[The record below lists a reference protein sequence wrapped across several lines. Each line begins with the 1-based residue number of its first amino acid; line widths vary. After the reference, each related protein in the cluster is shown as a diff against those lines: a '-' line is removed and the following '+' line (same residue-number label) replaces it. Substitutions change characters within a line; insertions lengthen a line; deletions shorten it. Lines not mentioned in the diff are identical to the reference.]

1 MMFSRNG
8 TELVVRRVGGLE
20 DAESRAGTVQK
31 VVRRVGGLE
40 VLGGGDCAVDDVVR
54 RVGGLE
60 VHGTVRGDMGHVVR
74 RVGGLEG
81 LIEESFIMRF
91 PFLTRRRWNGRNG
104 RSRNSPL

>member
-1 MMFSRNG
+1 MSRIA
-8 TELVVRRVGGLE
+8 LVVRRVGGLE
-20 DAESRAGTVQK
+20 DRDVITRRNGP

-40 VLGGGDCAVDDVVR
+40 VSGGGPTLA
-54 RVGGLE
+54 
-60 VHGTVRGDMGHVVR
+60 TYVVR

>member
-1 MMFSRNG
+1 MV
-8 TELVVRRVGGLE
+8 VVRRVGGLE
-20 DAESRAGTVQK
+20 GSARGRWQCGP

-40 VLGGGDCAVDDVVR
+40 VAADSLQRCRRVVR

-60 VHGTVRGDMGHVVR
+60 AYKICGRMQIPVVR

>member
-1 MMFSRNG
+1 MSRIA
-8 TELVVRRVGGLE
+8 LVVRRVGGLE
-20 DAESRAGTVQK
+20 DSPAVQK
-31 VVRRVGGLE
+31 AVDRVVRRVGGLE
-40 VLGGGDCAVDDVVR
+40 ESRDSRARHRVVVR

-60 VHGTVRGDMGHVVR
+60 DTPGTVATSVLVVR

-81 LIEESFIMRF
+81 LIEESFIMGF

>member
-1 MMFSRNG
+1 M
-8 TELVVRRVGGLE
+8 VVRRVGGLE
-20 DAESRAGTVQK
+20 AMLRA
-31 VVRRVGGLE
+31 RVLS
-40 VLGGGDCAVDDVVR
+40 LG
-54 RVGGLE
+54 
-60 VHGTVRGDMGHVVR
+60 VVR

>member
-1 MMFSRNG
+1 MVHASV
-8 TELVVRRVGGLE
+8 TVVRRVGGLE
-20 DAESRAGTVQK
+20 AYKICGRMQIP
-31 VVRRVGGLE
+31 
-40 VLGGGDCAVDDVVR
+40 
-54 RVGGLE
+54 
-60 VHGTVRGDMGHVVR
+60 VVR

>member
-1 MMFSRNG
+1 MIERLSHPC
-8 TELVVRRVGGLE
+8 
-20 DAESRAGTVQK
+20 

-40 VLGGGDCAVDDVVR
+40 VHPGLLGFAFRVVR

>member
-1 MMFSRNG
+1 MSRIA
-8 TELVVRRVGGLE
+8 LVVRRVGGLE
-20 DAESRAGTVQK
+20 ETDIESRLASI

-40 VLGGGDCAVDDVVR
+40 DSPAVQKAVDRVVR

-60 VHGTVRGDMGHVVR
+60 ESRDSRARPVLVVR

-81 LIEESFIMRF
+81 LIEESFIMGF

>member
-1 MMFSRNG
+1 MSRIA
-8 TELVVRRVGGLE
+8 L
-20 DAESRAGTVQK
+20 D
-31 VVRRVGGLE
+31 VRRVGGLE
-40 VLGGGDCAVDDVVR
+40 VQSAAQRDGRDVVR

-60 VHGTVRGDMGHVVR
+60 VGVIERLSHPCVVRRVGGLEVHPGLLGFAFRVVR

>member
-1 MMFSRNG
+1 MSRIA
-8 TELVVRRVGGLE
+8 LVVRRVGGLE
-20 DAESRAGTVQK
+20 VWTPNHPFSLC

-40 VLGGGDCAVDDVVR
+40 GTPLFCVLFRFVVR

-60 VHGTVRGDMGHVVR
+60 AYKICGRMQIPVVR